1 MDPDLQ
7 RLMQL
12 RDEEPP
18 QEETVGERAAR
29 ENRVICNKLTAEQ
42 REFYL
47 QRAKEISAME
57 TRTLKA
63 GTVIKIEGIPL
74 QLEQDVQ
81 ASTAEGNWGLIE
93 ELKNSPQ
100 TGEGEEAK

>member
-1 MDPDLQ
+1 
-7 RLMQL
+7 
-12 RDEEPP
+12 
-18 QEETVGERAAR
+18 
-29 ENRVICNKLTAEQ
+29 
-42 REFYL
+42 
-47 QRAKEISAME
+47 ME

-93 ELKNSPQ
+93 ELKNIPQ
-100 TGEGEEAK
+100 TGEGEEKGCCDNLITGGCTRE